1 MWESISPFKEKELTG
16 DGSLADDLEAKIKDQ
31 NTNKP
36 TFETIAHR
44 ERNQNNTIYSKRN
57 TYFIMSNIVSNWW
70 TNGFKS
76 DEKFDWM
83 VEMNQKSKETVKRFG
98 SHDKKLELGL
108 FLRSY
113 DRPQSRKIARLN
125 TKTLSL
131 KLLIA
136 LKQIQNI

>member
-1 MWESISPFKEKELTG
+1 
-16 DGSLADDLEAKIKDQ
+16 
-31 NTNKP
+31 
-36 TFETIAHR
+36 
-44 ERNQNNTIYSKRN
+44 
-57 TYFIMSNIVSNWW
+57 
-70 TNGFKS
+70 
-76 DEKFDWM
+76 M